1 MKIISYNIEFKK
13 IITAA
18 HCMKSTD
25 PKAWKIRAGHLSRYD
40 RNAQIR
46 KVVRLY
52 KHPRYNSRDN
62 NNDITIMIVR
72 NRSTIIFDLSLNI
85 SILI

>member
-1 MKIISYNIEFKK
+1 
-13 IITAA
+13 
-18 HCMKSTD
+18 MKSTD

-72 NRSTIIFDLSLNI
+72 NGLTIIFDYDFSFGMAHTVWG
-85 SILI
+85 